1 MESFGEKIRKI
12 RVERKLTLRK
22 IAAYLDMDQ
31 AILSKIERGIRKANR
46 EHVIKLEE
54 FFNLQKN
61 ELLIIWV
68 SDQLVYQLLEEEI
81 ATEALQVAEQKLA
94 YQKMSISPKET
105 IIKKIRNLLKTDGR
119 IKAAWL
125 YGSYARGEQNFDSDL
140 DLIVEMKADKN
151 YSMFDL
157 MDIAHLLEKE
167 ISIKIDLVEKGS
179 LNGFALKTAQHDMIK
194 IYG

>member
-22 IAAYLDMDQ
+22 IAAYLDIDQ

-68 SDQLVYQLLEEEI
+68 SDQLVYQLLDEEI

-94 YQKMSISPKET
+94 YQKKSISSKAI
-105 IIKKIRNLLKTDGR
+105 IIKKIRNILKTDGR

-125 YGSYARGEQNFDSDL
+125 FGSYARDEQNFDSDV
-140 DLIVEMKADKN
+140 DLIVEMKPDKN
-151 YSMFDL
+151 YSLFDL
-157 MDIAHLLEKE
+157 MDIAHLLENE
-167 ISIKIDLVEKGS
+167 TNIKIDLVEKGS
-179 LNGFALKTAQHDMIK
+179 LKGFARKTAQSDMIK